1 MLTASEFISF
11 LSFVGTKLSR
21 NYSEPNAAS
30 NYSNSSTINITSN
43 GTARRSK
50 SNGNDTY
57 NGSLLSAE
65 TEHTYIASPGT
76 TQAYIEHCGSSIAS
90 NQSHDG
96 GSSQVSLL
104 NGHSSNGSQSTI
116 AYCGGDEFEG
126 VPTVL
131 EFESSRLIFQGELG
145 RVSSSSACPSECSLN
160 REFFFRETMDE
171 FTKVAWSV
179 AMTTCEK
186 WQLKCSTLLS
196 QPRSS
201 KIFSVRRK

>member
-1 MLTASEFISF
+1 MECRWPWNSFIYF

-21 NYSEPNAAS
+21 NYSEPNSAS
-30 NYSNSSTINITSN
+30 NYSTSSTINITSN

-50 SNGNDTY
+50 SNGHDLY

-65 TEHTYIASPGT
+65 TEHTYITSPGV

-90 NQSHDG
+90 NQSQDG

-116 AYCGGDEFEG
+116 AYCNGDEFEG

-131 EFESSRLIFQGELG
+131 EFDSSRLIFQGELG
-145 RVSSSSACPSECSLN
+145 RVSSLSACPSGCFPIN
-160 REFFFRETMDE
+160 
-171 FTKVAWSV
+171 
-179 AMTTCEK
+179 
-186 WQLKCSTLLS
+186 
-196 QPRSS
+196 
-201 KIFSVRRK
+201 